1 MSVEQGT
8 GHLSCNGDSNSAS
21 GTWHTAHVA
30 PGKHNVVCHLSTAA
44 FLFLL
49 KIVGE

>member
-8 GHLSCNGDSNSAS
+8 GHLSCNGDSNSTA
-21 GTWHTAHVA
+21 GTWHAAHAA
-30 PGKHNVVCHLSTAA
+30 PGKHNGVYHLPTAA